1 MDERAIQQ
9 LLDALAAHVDTR
21 FGARQSDCHALIVV
35 NPTDAPYTG
44 VAVLHVDMPLK
55 AGSEPRPAAVWTPEG
70 QRVPCQILNSHL
82 EPVAEWQMPDGTVRP
97 LPAGT
102 RRWRFDLAF
111 WVENLPP
118 RSYRAYRSEWSA
130 DELLLPELPT
140 AKPPVRVREALP
152 HAGTLGKEGSIASLE
167 SNEWTPSYPLDR
179 RERA

>member
-1 MDERAIQQ
+1 MTAVVIQQ
-9 LLDALAAHVDTR
+9 LVDALESGVDTR
-21 FGARQSDCHALIVV
+21 FAGAQGDYRALIVL

-70 QRVPCQILNSHL
+70 ARVPCQILNSTL
-82 EPVAEWQMPDGTVRP
+82 EPVSEWRMPDGSLRP

-118 RSYRAYRSEWSA
+118 RSYRVYRSEWSA
-130 DELLLPELPT
+130 DELPLPEQPN
-140 AKPPVRVREALP
+140 AEPPVYVREAMP
-152 HAGTLGKEGSIASLE
+152 HAGVRGKEGRL
-167 SNEWTPSYPLDR
+167 
-179 RERA
+179 